1 MANPKQK
8 YLNIPGNLLRY
19 HGAIRRL
26 SSFKERYTLFDIAHG
41 RKFSKEDAIE
51 EADYK
56 IDMVRNTMD
65 QQNIIMPE
73 FWYESLHEEVVKGLI
88 GIPLPI
94 DEESFDIFVN

>member
-41 RKFSKEDAIE
+41 RKFSEEDAIE

-56 IDMVRNTMD
+56 VDMVRNTMD

-73 FWYESLHEEVVKGLI
+73 SFYNELHGEVVRGLTGMI
-88 GIPLPI
+88 MPL
-94 DEESFDIFVN
+94 DEETFDIFVN